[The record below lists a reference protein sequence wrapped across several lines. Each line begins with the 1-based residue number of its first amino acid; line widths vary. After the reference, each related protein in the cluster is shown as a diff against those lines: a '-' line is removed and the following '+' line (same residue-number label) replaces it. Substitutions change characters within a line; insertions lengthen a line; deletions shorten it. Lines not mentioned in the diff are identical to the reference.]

1 MLVAAVYRGP
11 EKVRTGVEA
20 RGIYVVVLGEVA
32 HFVVLFISVPFFFF
46 FLLFGRSWEKEQW
59 VEYCKYQ
66 MLILEGLHCRGPS
79 VKTKMR

>member
-32 HFVVLFISVPFFFF
+32 HFVVLFISVPFFFSSSYSED
-46 FLLFGRSWEKEQW
+46 LGRRSS
-59 VEYCKYQ
+59 
-66 MLILEGLHCRGPS
+66 GLSIVNIRC
-79 VKTKMR
+79 